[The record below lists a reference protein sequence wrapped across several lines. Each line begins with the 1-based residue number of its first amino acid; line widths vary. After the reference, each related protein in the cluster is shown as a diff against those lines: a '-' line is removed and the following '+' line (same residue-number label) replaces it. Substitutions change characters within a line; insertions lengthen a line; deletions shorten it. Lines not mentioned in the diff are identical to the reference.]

1 MKFDVVQLESTGID
15 VIDGDRGKNYPHQN
29 ELLNTG
35 FCLFLSAKN
44 VTKLGF
50 NFSETQFISQRK
62 DTLLNNG
69 KLKRGDIVITTRG
82 TVGNVALYSPQ
93 IFYDNVRIN
102 SGMLIIRC
110 TNNISNQ
117 YLYQVLRSEWFQKQ
131 IMAVQS
137 GSAQPQLPKSHFLK
151 MYIPLPSLPI
161 QEKIA
166 SILQLIDDKVMT
178 NNAINNNLEQQAKT
192 LFKSWFVDFEPFDE
206 SFVDSPIG
214 TKIPHSLQMVQIGS
228 LSHIL
233 ETGKR
238 PKGGAV
244 ATGVPS
250 IGAENVKRLGE
261 VNFASA
267 KYIPVEFAQK
277 MDKGKVHGYELM
289 LYKDGGK
296 PGTFIPHFS
305 MFGEGFP
312 YDDFYINEHVFK
324 LDFGDK
330 GFNEFCYFYLQTDYP
345 YNWLANNGGKAAVPG
360 INQQDVN
367 SIWIY
372 HPDNPIVKEY
382 CKWVQPI
389 FTTILRNCSQNV
401 KLSQLRDALLP
412 KLMSGE
418 LDVSGIDL

>member
-29 ELLNTG
+29 ELLDTG

-44 VTKLGF
+44 VTKSGF
-50 NFSETQFISQRK
+50 NFFETKFISQRK
-62 DTLLNNG
+62 DTLLKNG

-178 NNAINNNLEQQAKT
+178 NNAINNNLEQQAQA
-192 LFKSWFVDFEPFDE
+192 LFKKWFIDNPENVDWSAGTFRELIQSTLNGDWGKETQTGNNTEKVYCIRGADIPEVKAGNKGKMPTRYILPKNLANKKLEAGDIVVEISGGSPTQSTGRCTAITQSLLDRYDSSMVCTNFCKAIKPKNGYSLFVYYYWQYLYEKGVFFSYENGTTGIKNLDFTGFIETESIIVPPFD
-206 SFVDSPIG
+206 
-214 TKIPHSLQMVQIGS
+214 KVQ
-228 LSHIL
+228 
-233 ETGKR
+233 
-238 PKGGAV
+238 V
-244 ATGVPS
+244 
-250 IGAENVKRLGE
+250 
-261 VNFASA
+261 F
-267 KYIPVEFAQK
+267 
-277 MDKGKVHGYELM
+277 
-289 LYKDGGK
+289 
-296 PGTFIPHFS
+296 
-305 MFGEGFP
+305 
-312 YDDFYINEHVFK
+312 DD
-324 LDFGDK
+324 
-330 GFNEFCYFYLQTDYP
+330 
-345 YNWLANNGGKAAVPG
+345 
-360 INQQDVN
+360 
-367 SIWIY
+367 
-372 HPDNPIVKEY
+372 Y
-382 CKWVQPI
+382 CKSI
-389 FTTILRNCSQNV
+389 FSQIFANG
-401 KLSQLRDALLP
+401 KQSEQLASLRDTLLP

-418 LDVSGIDL
+418 LDVSGIDR

>member
-1 MKFDVVQLESTGID
+1 MAEWVERKISDIGTVVGGATPSTRKPENYEDGKIAWITPKDLSTFSGRYIERGERNITEIGLKSCSTQLLPPNTILFSSRAPIGYVAIAANEVCTNQGFKS
-15 VIDGDRGKNYPHQN
+15 VIPN
-29 ELLNTG
+29 ENTDP
-35 FCLFLSAKN
+35 LFLFYLLKYNKDKIEGMGSGTTFKEVSGNTMKN
-44 VTKLGF
+44 
-50 NFSETQFISQRK
+50 
-62 DTLLNNG
+62 
-69 KLKRGDIVITTRG
+69 IV
-82 TVGNVALYSPQ
+82 VNVPT
-93 IFYDNVRIN
+93 DKKV
-102 SGMLIIRC
+102 
-110 TNNISNQ
+110 
-117 YLYQVLRSEWFQKQ
+117 
-131 IMAVQS
+131 
-137 GSAQPQLPKSHFLK
+137 
-151 MYIPLPSLPI
+151 

-166 SILQLIDDKVMT
+166 AILGSIDDKIEE
-178 NNAINNNLEQQAKT
+178 NEQINNNLEQQAKT